1 MKKKTLVPL
10 IIFLLGLCLVSLIVY
25 ITDTHEKKQRH
36 TMAQLNATTY
46 GEHIKNEITDGIKIT
61 DTLEQVI
68 ISENGEFHQFD
79 TIAKN
84 LMSDSIES
92 MQLAPN
98 GIVTDIYPAEGNEAG
113 KINLLHD
120 KDRKE
125 ISCYAKD
132 IPLPTK
138 TGYSLTGWQI
148 YTTPITGITLRDNE
162 TISAIWTPNS

>member
-1 MKKKTLVPL
+1 
-10 IIFLLGLCLVSLIVY
+10 
-25 ITDTHEKKQRH
+25 
-36 TMAQLNATTY
+36 MAQLNAANY
-46 GEHIKNEITDGIKIT
+46 GEQIKNEITDGIEIT

-113 KINLLHD
+113 KIDLLHD

-125 ISCYAKD
+125 ISCYA
-132 IPLPTK
+132 
-138 TGYSLTGWQI
+138 
-148 YTTPITGITLRDNE
+148 RDNHAIITQE
-162 TISAIWTPNS
+162 PPPLIQFSYGVISYQVFPPSVVR

>member
-1 MKKKTLVPL
+1 
-10 IIFLLGLCLVSLIVY
+10 
-25 ITDTHEKKQRH
+25 
-36 TMAQLNATTY
+36 MAQLNATTY

-79 TIAKN
+79 TIAEN

-138 TGYSLTGWQI
+138 TGYSLTGWQW
-148 YTTPITGITLRDNE
+148 YTVTIPGITLGDNE
-162 TISAIWTPNS
+162 TVTAIWTPNS